1 MTLGSSISWPDGLR
15 AAVSLSFDDARTSQI
30 DQGMPLLKELG
41 VRATFYV
48 NPAGVG
54 ARVEGW
60 RKAYLEG
67 HEIGNHT
74 RHHPCSET
82 YEWSRAH
89 AIENYT
95 LSQMEEELVGC
106 NDDVYELLGVRPQT
120 FAYPCGQTF
129 VGRGADQTSYVPLVA
144 DRFLAGRGVGAETN
158 DPASCDLAC
167 LRAATFDERSLSDVA
182 PLIERALDE
191 RSWLIFFGHEIA
203 KEPGKMVTQTRHL
216 TDLCRYLTDPG
227 RGIWL
232 DTVEAV
238 ATQITRNR

>member
-1 MTLGSSISWPDGLR
+1 MTLSSTFEWPDGLR

-30 DQGMPLLKELG
+30 DEGMSLLKELG

-48 NPAGVG
+48 NPGGVR
-54 ARVEGW
+54 ARLDGW

-82 YEWSRAH
+82 YEWSREH

-95 LSQMEEELVGC
+95 LSQMAEELIGC
-106 NDDVYELLGVRPQT
+106 NNDVHELIGTRPQT

-129 VGRGADQTSYVPLVA
+129 VGRGADQTSYIPLIA
-144 DRFLAGRGVGAETN
+144 DHFLAGRGVGAETN
-158 DPASCDLAC
+158 DPALCDLAC
-167 LRAATFDERSLSDVA
+167 LKAASFDERSLSDVA
-182 PLIERALDE
+182 QLIERALDE
-191 RSWLIFFGHEIA
+191 RSWLIFFGHEIGE
-203 KEPGKMVTQTRHL
+203 KPGNMVTEPRHL
-216 TDLCRYLTDPG
+216 TELCRYLTDPK

-232 DTVEAV
+232 DTVESV
-238 ATQITRNR
+238 ATQVTKKR

>member
-1 MTLGSSISWPDGLR
+1 MFEWPEGVR

-30 DQGMPLLKELG
+30 DDGMPLLKELG

-48 NPAGVG
+48 NPPGVR

-74 RHHPCSET
+74 RHHPCSEKH
-82 YEWSRAH
+82 EWSRDH

-95 LSQMEEELVGC
+95 LAQMEEELIGC
-106 NDDVYELLGVRPQT
+106 SDDVHELLGVRPQT
-120 FAYPCGQTF
+120 FAYPCGQTY
-129 VGRGADQTSYVPLVA
+129 VGRGPNQTSYVPLVA
-144 DRFLAGRGVGAETN
+144 DHFLAGRGVGAETN
-158 DPASCDLAC
+158 DPVLCDLAC
-167 LRAATFDERSLSDVA
+167 LKSASFDERSLPDVKT
-182 PLIERALDE
+182 LIERALDE
-191 RSWLIFFGHEIA
+191 RSWVIFFGHEIA
-203 KEPGKMVTQTRHL
+203 DKPGNMVTEKRPL
-216 TDLCRYLTDPG
+216 TELCRYLTDPS

-238 ATQITRNR
+238 ATQIARNR

>member
-1 MTLGSSISWPDGLR
+1 MTRGSPIEWPDGLR

-30 DQGMPLLKELG
+30 DQGMSLLKELG

-48 NPAGVG
+48 NPGRVRR
-54 ARVEGW
+54 RVEGW

-67 HEIGNHT
+67 HEIGNHS
-74 RHHPCSET
+74 RHHPCSEKH
-82 YEWSRAH
+82 EWSREH

-95 LSQMEEELVGC
+95 LSQMDEELVGC
-106 NDDVYELLGVRPQT
+106 NDDVHELLGVRPQT

-129 VGRGADQTSYVPLVA
+129 LGRGADQASYVPLIA

-167 LRAATFDERSLSDVA
+167 LKAASFDERSLSDVEH
-182 PLIERALDE
+182 LIERALDE
-191 RSWLIFFGHEIA
+191 GSWLIFFGHDIA
-203 KEPGKMVTQTRHL
+203 EKSGNMVTETGPL
-216 TDLCRYLTDPG
+216 ADLCRYLTDPE

-238 ATQITRNR
+238 ATQITRKR